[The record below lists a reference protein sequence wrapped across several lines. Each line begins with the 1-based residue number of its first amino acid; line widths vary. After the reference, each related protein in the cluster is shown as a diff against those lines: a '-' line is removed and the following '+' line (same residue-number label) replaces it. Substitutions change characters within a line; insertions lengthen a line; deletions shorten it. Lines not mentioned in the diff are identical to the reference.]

1 MKGISLL
8 KFLSKY
14 LDRNKLDISYKLYV
28 RHHLE
33 YGDVIFHQRSA
44 DLMKSLE
51 SVQYRAGLIVA
62 GCWKGTSKIKLYKEL
77 VWESLSQ
84 RRTFHRLTLYYK
96 ILKNESP
103 SYLRDYVL
111 DSPPSGTI
119 RFKNTFFPF
128 CYIQWNELTPALKDC
143 ASSSSFKTNYIKS
156 IRPPKCETFGIIDH
170 KGIPLLT
177 RMSVEFSDLR
187 DHRFNHNFNCISP
200 TCKCE
205 MEPESN
211 EHFLLRCP
219 NYSSSR
225 SILLSNIAI
234 AVNDEILNFPQD
246 HLSRILLFGSPSFN
260 SITNKRILE
269 ITLHFIKSTGR
280 FNKIEAYAS
289 VALHPPTPISSP
301 PLV

>member
-1 MKGISLL
+1 M
-8 KFLSKY
+8 
-14 LDRNKLDISYKLYV
+14 R
-28 RHHLE
+28 
-33 YGDVIFHQRSA
+33 
-44 DLMKSLE
+44 
-51 SVQYRAGLIVA
+51 
-62 GCWKGTSKIKLYKEL
+62 
-77 VWESLSQ
+77 
-84 RRTFHRLTLYYK
+84 
-96 ILKNESP
+96 
-103 SYLRDYVL
+103 
-111 DSPPSGTI
+111 
-119 RFKNTFFPF
+119 
-128 CYIQWNELTPALKDC
+128 
-143 ASSSSFKTNYIKS
+143 
-156 IRPPKCETFGIIDH
+156 
-170 KGIPLLT
+170 
-177 RMSVEFSDLR
+177 VEFSDLR

-219 NYSSSR
+219 TYSSSR

-289 VALHPPTPISSP
+289 VALHPPTPTTSP
-301 PLV
+301 LWYKKLSTSTNVPRLNLHECRVFVCEYILFLFVFSFCFYKNTVLVPQAYLFLQYSARAYA